1 MLIGRVQMSNWSAKS
16 IKRHLLNTSFL
27 INDSN
32 IISYNYCRKVGQ
44 KQLVPDAH
52 LPKKLTQMN
61 TTEETM
67 VYGVANITTDKRAEF
82 QVHLSD
88 GETEPTI
95 CRIDDTD
102 CLANQVEIEICGI
115 SSNGQMLFKME
126 LSICLITFE
135 AW

>member
-1 MLIGRVQMSNWSAKS
+1 
-16 IKRHLLNTSFL
+16 
-27 INDSN
+27 
-32 IISYNYCRKVGQ
+32 VGQ

-61 TTEETM
+61 TTEEAM
-67 VYGVANITTDKRAEF
+67 VYGVANITTDKRTEF

-102 CLANQVEIEICGI
+102 CLANQVEIESCGI
-115 SSNGQMLFKME
+115 SSNGQMLFKTE